1 MAMNLV
7 TREHLERW
15 ADTPSSKST
24 LPYLISRLV
33 RATTPTS
40 TKVDIPWGSATYIG
54 GWDGIVNCEAET
66 AYVPKGVSLWEFGT
80 NVDCKGKA
88 DGDYDKRK
96 SDPLGST
103 PGDCTFIFVTP
114 RLWTKKDEWIAAK
127 KAENHW
133 KDVIV
138 YDSTDLEQ
146 WLDRAP
152 AVSRCFASWEDVSAC
167 PFDGIMTADEFWE
180 EWSTGPDNLS
190 LFPEC
195 VIAGREAEKAKLLSA
210 LRGEPSLKGIKA
222 STKSEAIAF
231 IIASL
236 KTFPYDES
244 GRFFSKAL
252 VVDTEEKFRGMSSN
266 YDTPLILIPRFYDN
280 QPFNVARKRG
290 HHVLVPLSADED
302 LVQDKDQIVLPRI
315 DRDGQI
321 ESLIQSGVPKD
332 KAERFSRESG
342 RSITILKDLL
352 GFPPYGAKWNT
363 QEDIR
368 ELIPALLL
376 GRWKEEFSGDVE
388 LIEKLSGREYADY
401 LAILR
406 KWRDFEESP
415 IIQIGTAWRLT
426 SPLNLW
432 RKLVPQLMKRDLDSL
447 RDCFSLAFKNGNPII
462 ESQSI
467 FSSRK
472 YSSWSRGGLVQSL
485 ILVGQK
491 GVFSDSEDYQDWVD
505 RVISDLLEGASG
517 ELWLSLDQELPL
529 IAEAAPDAF
538 LKAVKRSLENQ
549 QPEIMDMFR
558 EEDDFISKT
567 SHHTGLLW
575 ALEGLAWLPEYLGE
589 VSGILLKLSSLDPG
603 GALVNRPINSFVEIF
618 RPWHY
623 QTLASFRERMQIL
636 ERVTKEEKE
645 FAWSLLIRILP
656 NSHAIAFPTHKMRW
670 RLFDENTSLSY
681 SLKEIEDTY
690 SNVIAMLMSLVDHDE
705 DKFSQLIKETPK
717 LSVEHRKR
725 VLDWADEVLPSIRQ
739 EKFLIWG
746 IIREILHDHRSVPKP
761 DCPLSESE
769 LLRFANLYHKLE
781 PTDVALRYIWLF
793 DNHPLLP
800 GGDRYDTEEY
810 EELQQRI
817 DDKRKS
823 AIEEF
828 RKSLDLGAIV
838 ELRHRVEDP
847 QAFGRSLAQVIT
859 ERDEILVV
867 CQCLKDTKERFIHGF
882 IREKFEAN
890 GFEWI
895 KSLFQDLQE
904 TGMDSR
910 ALSNILIPLNQN
922 RDVWSFVSSQD
933 EEVQKEYWENICP
946 IFYAGRHTSDEK
958 EYGVKMLLKYKR
970 FFSALKCVWLCVDV
984 IPSDLAMEVLRRVQ
998 MENASETPFR
1008 HGCEEKRIFEEL
1020 DKRTDVERSAL
1031 LELERLYLPILSRDE
1046 RRGAKVL
1053 EEELANNPNFFIEV
1067 LRCLYKSTDESL
1079 LKKEQENLSEEE
1091 IRNRAT
1097 RAFKLLNSWKKVPG
1111 TREDNSIDESE
1122 LRDWVYKA
1130 RALART
1136 MGRLEIAD
1144 EEIGKVLARYPED
1157 SPFWP
1162 EEKIFRIIEEI
1173 NSEELKEGYRLGLLN
1188 ERSFS
1193 VRGVFDGGSI
1203 ERANAAYF
1211 EKLENDFRGKYPNV
1225 SKVFRRLKKYY
1236 LWDGKRMDENAE
1248 IDKLEY

>member
-127 KAENHW
+127 KAENQW

-138 YDSTDLEQ
+138 YDSIDLEQ

-152 AVSRCFASWEDVSAC
+152 AVARWFASWEDVNAC

-195 VIAGREAEKAKLLSA
+195 VIAGRETEKEKLLSA
-210 LRGEPSLKGIKA
+210 LQVDSTLKGIKA

-252 VVDTEEKFRGMSSN
+252 VVDTEEKFRGMNSN

-342 RSITILKDLL
+342 RSITILKEFL

-376 GRWKEEFSGDVE
+376 GRWKEEFPGDVE
-388 LIEKLSGREYADY
+388 LIEKLSGREYDDY

-462 ESQSI
+462 ESQSV

-472 YSSWSRGGLVQSL
+472 YSNWSREGLVQSL
-485 ILVGQK
+485 ILLGQK
-491 GVFSDSEDYQDWVD
+491 GVSSNSEDYQDWVD
-505 RVISDLLEGASG
+505 LVISDLLEGASG

-558 EEDDFISKT
+558 EEDGFISRT
-567 SHHTGLLW
+567 SLHTGLLR

-623 QTLASFRERMQIL
+623 QTLASFEERMQIL
-636 ERVTKEEKE
+636 ERVANEEE
-645 FAWSLLIRILP
+645 FAWTLLIRMFP
-656 NSHAIAFPTHKMRW
+656 DGYNVAFPTHKMRW

-681 SLKEIEDTY
+681 SYKEMEDTH
-690 SNVIAMLMSLVDHDE
+690 SNVIAMLISFVDNDE
-705 DKFSQLIKETPK
+705 DKISQLIRKVPE
-717 LSVEHRKR
+717 LSVENRKR
-725 VLDWADEVLPSIRQ
+725 VLDWTDEVLPSIRQ

-746 IIREILHDHRSVPKP
+746 IIREILHRHRSVPGASWALP
-761 DCPLSESE
+761 ESE
-769 LLRFANLYHKLE
+769 LVCFESLYQKLE
-781 PTDVALRYIWLF
+781 PTDIILRYTWLF

-867 CQCLKDTKERFIHGF
+867 CQCLKDTKERFIHAF

-895 KSLFQDLQE
+895 KSLFQDLRGA
-904 TGMDSR
+904 GMDSR

-922 RDVWSFVSSQD
+922 RYVWSFVSSQD

-970 FFSALKCVWLCVDV
+970 FFSVLKCVWLCVNV
-984 IPSDLAMEVLRRVQ
+984 IPSDLVMEVLRRVQ
-998 MENASETPFR
+998 MENASEAPFR

-1020 DKRTDVERSAL
+1020 DKRTDVERGGL
-1031 LELERLYLPILSRDE
+1031 LELEWLYLPILSRDE

-1091 IRNRAT
+1091 IRNRAP

-1111 TREDNSIDESE
+1111 TREDNSIDESR
-1122 LRDWVYKA
+1122 LRGWIHEA
-1130 RALART
+1130 RYLAKT
-1136 MGRLEIAD
+1136 VGRLEIAD

-1157 SPFWP
+1157 SPSWP

-1211 EKLENDFRGKYPNV
+1211 GKLENDFRGKYPNV
-1225 SKVFRRLKKYY
+1225 SKVFRRLKKDY
-1236 LWDGKRMDENAE
+1236 LRDGKRMDENAE
-1248 IDKLEY
+1248 RGKLEY

>member
-127 KAENHW
+127 KAENQW

-138 YDSTDLEQ
+138 YDSIDLEQ

-152 AVSRCFASWEDVSAC
+152 AVARWFASWEDVNAC

-195 VIAGREAEKAKLLSA
+195 VIAGRETEKEKLLSA
-210 LRGEPSLKGIKA
+210 LQVDSTLKGIKA

-252 VVDTEEKFRGMSSN
+252 VVDTEEKFRGMNSN

-342 RSITILKDLL
+342 RSITILKEFL

-376 GRWKEEFSGDVE
+376 GRWKEEFPGDVE
-388 LIEKLSGREYADY
+388 LIEKLSGREYDDY

-462 ESQSI
+462 ESQSV

-472 YSSWSRGGLVQSL
+472 YSNWSREGLVQSL
-485 ILVGQK
+485 ILLGQK
-491 GVFSDSEDYQDWVD
+491 GVSSNSEDYQDWVD
-505 RVISDLLEGASG
+505 LVISDLLEGASG

-558 EEDDFISKT
+558 EEDGFISRT
-567 SHHTGLLW
+567 SLHTGLLR

-618 RPWHY
+618 RPWYY
-623 QTLASFRERMQIL
+623 QTLASFGERMQIL

-645 FAWSLLIRILP
+645 FAWSLLIRMFP
-656 NSHAIAFPTHKMRW
+656 DGYNVAFPTHKMRW

-681 SLKEIEDTY
+681 SYKEMEDTH
-690 SNVIAMLMSLVDHDE
+690 SNVIAMLISFVDNDE
-705 DKFSQLIKETPK
+705 DKISQLIRKVPE
-717 LSVEHRKR
+717 LSVENRKR
-725 VLDWADEVLPSIRQ
+725 VLDWTDEVLPSIRQ

-746 IIREILHDHRSVPKP
+746 IIREILHRHRSVPGASWALP
-761 DCPLSESE
+761 ESE
-769 LLRFANLYHKLE
+769 LVCFESLYQKLE
-781 PTDVALRYIWLF
+781 PTDIILRYTWLF

-867 CQCLKDTKERFIHGF
+867 CQCLKDTKERFIHAF

-895 KSLFQDLQE
+895 KSLFQDLRGA
-904 TGMDSR
+904 GMDSR

-922 RDVWSFVSSQD
+922 QDVWSFVSSQD

-970 FFSALKCVWLCVDV
+970 FFSALKCVWLCVNV
-984 IPSDLAMEVLRRVQ
+984 IPSDLVMEVLRRVQ
-998 MENASETPFR
+998 MENASEAPFR

-1020 DKRTDVERSAL
+1020 DKRTDVERGAL
-1031 LELERLYLPILSRDE
+1031 LELEWLYLPILSRDE

-1067 LRCLYKSTDESL
+1067 LSCLCQSTDESL

-1136 MGRLEIAD
+1136 VGRLEIAD

-1157 SPFWP
+1157 SPSWP

-1173 NSEELKEGYRLGLLN
+1173 NSEKLEKGYFRELRRK
-1188 ERSFS
+1188 RSFS

>member
-66 AYVPKGVSLWEFGT
+66 AYVPEGVSLWEFGT

-114 RLWTKKDEWIAAK
+114 RLWTKKDEWIEAK
-127 KAENHW
+127 KAENQW

-152 AVSRCFASWEDVSAC
+152 AVARWFASWEDVNAC

-222 STKSEAIAF
+222 STKSEATAF
-231 IIASL
+231 IIATL
-236 KTFPYDES
+236 KTSSEDEAE
-244 GRFFSKAL
+244 RFFSKAL
-252 VVDTEEKFRGMSSN
+252 VVDTEEKFRGMNSN

-342 RSITILKDLL
+342 RSITILKEFL

-376 GRWKEEFSGDVE
+376 GRWKEEFPGDVE
-388 LIEKLSGREYADY
+388 LIEKLSGREYDDY

-462 ESQSI
+462 ESQSV

-472 YSSWSRGGLVQSL
+472 YSNWSREGLVQSL
-485 ILVGQK
+485 ILLGQK
-491 GVFSDSEDYQDWVD
+491 GVSSNSEDYQDWVD
-505 RVISDLLEGASG
+505 LVISDLLEGASG
-517 ELWLSLDQELPL
+517 EFWLSLDQELPL

-558 EEDDFISKT
+558 EEDGFISRT
-567 SHHTGLLW
+567 SLHTGLLR

-618 RPWHY
+618 RPWYY
-623 QTLASFRERMQIL
+623 QTLASFGERMQIL

-645 FAWSLLIRILP
+645 FAWSLLIRMFP
-656 NSHAIAFPTHKMRW
+656 DGYNVAFPTHKMRW

-681 SLKEIEDTY
+681 SYKEMEDTH
-690 SNVIAMLMSLVDHDE
+690 SNVIAMLISFVDNDE
-705 DKFSQLIKETPK
+705 DKISQLIRKVPE
-717 LSVEHRKR
+717 LSVENRKR

-746 IIREILHDHRSVPKP
+746 IIREILHRHRSVPGASWALP
-761 DCPLSESE
+761 ESE
-769 LLRFANLYHKLE
+769 LVCFESLYQKLE
-781 PTDVALRYIWLF
+781 PTDIILRYTWLF
-793 DNHPLLP
+793 DNHPQLP

-867 CQCLKDTKERFIHGF
+867 CQCLKDTKERFIHAF

-895 KSLFQDLQE
+895 KSLFQDLRGA
-904 TGMDSR
+904 GMDSR

-922 RDVWSFVSSQD
+922 RYVWSFVSSQD

-970 FFSALKCVWLCVDV
+970 FFSALKCVWLCVNV
-984 IPSDLAMEVLRRVQ
+984 IPSDLVMEVLRRVQ
-998 MENASETPFR
+998 MENASEAPFR

-1020 DKRTDVERSAL
+1020 DKRTDVERGAL
-1031 LELERLYLPILSRDE
+1031 LELEWLYLPILSRDE

-1053 EEELANNPNFFIEV
+1053 EEELANNPNFFIEI

-1136 MGRLEIAD
+1136 VGRLEIAD

-1157 SPFWP
+1157 SPSWP

-1173 NSEELKEGYRLGLLN
+1173 NSEKLEKGYFRELRRK
-1188 ERSFS
+1188 RSFS

-1225 SKVFRRLKKYY
+1225 SKVFRRLKKCY

>member
-1 MAMNLV
+1 MNLV

-24 LPYLISRLV
+24 LAYLISRLV

-54 GWDGIVNCEAET
+54 GWDGIVNCEAAT

-96 SDPLGST
+96 SDPLGFT
-103 PGDCTFIFVTP
+103 PGDCAFIFVTP

-127 KAENHW
+127 KAENQW

-152 AVSRCFASWEDVSAC
+152 AVARRFASWKDVDAC

-195 VIAGREAEKAKLLSA
+195 VIAGRETEKEKLLSA
-210 LRGEPSLKGIKA
+210 LQEDPSLKGIKA

-388 LIEKLSGREYADY
+388 LVEKLSGREYDDY

-426 SPLNLW
+426 SPLSLW
-432 RKLVPQLMKRDLDSL
+432 RKLVSQLMKRDLDSL

-472 YSSWSRGGLVQSL
+472 YSSWSREGLVQSL

-505 RVISDLLEGASG
+505 QVISDLLEGASG

-538 LKAVKRSLENQ
+538 LEAVKRSLENQ

-623 QTLASFRERMQIL
+623 QTLASFGERMQIL

-645 FAWSLLIRILP
+645 FAWSLLIRMLP
-656 NSHAIAFPTHKMRW
+656 DGYNVAFPTHKMRW

-681 SLKEIEDTY
+681 SYKEMEDTH
-690 SNVIAMLMSLVDHDE
+690 SNVIAMLISIVDNDE
-705 DKFSQLIKETPK
+705 DKISQLIRKVPE

-725 VLDWADEVLPSIRQ
+725 ILDWADEVLPTIKQ
-739 EKFLIWG
+739 EKDVIWKT
-746 IIREILHDHRSVPKP
+746 IREILHRHRSVPGASWALP
-761 DCPLSESE
+761 ESE
-769 LLRFANLYHKLE
+769 LVRFESLYQKLE
-781 PTDVALRYIWLF
+781 PTDIILRYTWLF
-793 DNHPLLP
+793 DNKPLIP
-800 GGDRYDTEEY
+800 EGDRYDTEEY

-823 AIEEF
+823 AIEEL

-838 ELRHRVEDP
+838 ELRDQVEDP

-882 IREKFEAN
+882 IREEFEAN

-895 KSLFQDLQE
+895 KSLFQDLRGA
-904 TGMDSR
+904 GMDSR

-922 RDVWSFVSSQD
+922 RDVWSLVSSQD

-984 IPSDLAMEVLRRVQ
+984 IPSDLLVEVLRRVQ
-998 MENASETPFR
+998 MENASEAPFR
-1008 HGCEEKRIFEEL
+1008 HGCEEKRIFEVL

-1031 LELERLYLPILSRDE
+1031 LELERLYLPILSRDK

-1053 EEELANNPNFFIEV
+1053 EEELANNPNFFIGV
-1067 LRCLYKSTDESL
+1067 LRCLRKFTDESL

-1136 MGRLEIAD
+1136 VGRLEIAD

-1157 SPFWP
+1157 SPSWP

-1173 NSEELKEGYRLGLLN
+1173 NSEKLEKGYFRELRRK
-1188 ERSFS
+1188 RSFS

>member
-40 TKVDIPWGSATYIG
+40 TTVDIPWGSATYIG
-54 GWDGIVNCEAET
+54 GWDGIVNCEAAT

-96 SDPLGST
+96 SDPLGFT
-103 PGDCTFIFVTP
+103 PGDCAFIFVTP

-152 AVSRCFASWEDVSAC
+152 AVARWFASWEDVNAC
-167 PFDGIMTADEFWE
+167 PFDGIMTADEYWE
-180 EWSTGPDNLS
+180 EWSTGPSNFS
-190 LFPEC
+190 LLPEC
-195 VIAGREAEKAKLLSA
+195 VIAGRETEKEKLLSA
-210 LRGEPSLKGIKA
+210 LRGEPSLKWIKA
-222 STKSEAIAF
+222 STKSEATAF
-231 IIASL
+231 IIATL
-236 KTFPYDES
+236 KTSSEDEA
-244 GRFFSKAL
+244 GRFFSRAL
-252 VVDTEEKFRGMSSN
+252 VVDTEGNFREMSNN
-266 YDTPLILIPRFYDN
+266 YDPPLILIPRFCDN

-290 HHVLVPLSADED
+290 HHVLVPLGADED
-302 LVQDKDQIVLPRI
+302 LVQDQIVLPRI

-321 ESLIQSGVPKD
+321 ESLIESGVPED
-332 KAERFSRESG
+332 EAERFSRESG
-342 RSITILKDLL
+342 RDITILKEFL
-352 GFPPYGAKWNT
+352 GFPPYRVKWNS

-376 GRWKEEFSGDVE
+376 GRWNEAFTGDIE
-388 LIEKLSGREYADY
+388 LIEKLSGQKYNDY
-401 LAILR
+401 LTTLNR
-406 KWRDFEESP
+406 WKFFEGSP
-415 IIQIGTAWRLT
+415 IIQSGKNWRLT
-426 SPLNLW
+426 SPLSLW
-432 RKLVPQLMKRDLDSL
+432 RKLVSQLMERDLDSL

-467 FSSRK
+467 FSRRK
-472 YSSWSRGGLVQSL
+472 YSNWSRGGLVQSL

-491 GVFSDSEDYQDWVD
+491 GVSSNSEDYQDWVD

-538 LKAVKRSLENQ
+538 LEAVKRSLENQ

-589 VSGILLKLSSLDPG
+589 VSGILLKLSNLDPG
-603 GALVNRPINSFVEIF
+603 GSLANRPINSFVEIF
-618 RPWHY
+618 KPWHY
-623 QTLASFRERMQIL
+623 QTLASFEERMQIL
-636 ERVTKEEKE
+636 ERVANEEE
-645 FAWSLLIRILP
+645 FAWTLLIRMLP
-656 NSHAIAFPTHKMRW
+656 NGYNVAFPTHKMRW

-681 SLKEIEDTY
+681 SYKEMEDTY
-690 SNVIAMLMSLVDHDE
+690 SNVIAMLISIVDNDE
-705 DKFSQLIKETPK
+705 DKISQLIRKVPE

-725 VLDWADEVLPSIRQ
+725 ILDWADEVLPTIKQ
-739 EKFLIWG
+739 EKVVIWKT
-746 IIREILHDHRSVPKP
+746 IREILHRHRSVPGASWALP
-761 DCPLSESE
+761 ESE
-769 LLRFANLYHKLE
+769 LVRFESLYQKLE
-781 PTDVALRYIWLF
+781 PTDIILRYTWLF
-793 DNHPLLP
+793 DNKPLIP
-800 GGDRYDTEEY
+800 EGDRYDTEEY

-823 AIEEF
+823 AIEEL

-838 ELRHRVEDP
+838 ELRDQVEDP

-882 IREKFEAN
+882 IREEFEAN

-895 KSLFQDLQE
+895 KSLFQDLRGA
-904 TGMDSR
+904 GMDSR

-922 RDVWSFVSSQD
+922 RDVWSLVSSQD
-933 EEVQKEYWENICP
+933 EEVQKEYWENIDPYFCF
-946 IFYAGRHTSDEK
+946 ISDDE
-958 EYGVKMLLKYKR
+958 GVFRVEMLLKHKN
-970 FFSALKCVWLCVDV
+970 FVSAVDSASFCKNV
-984 IPSDLAMEVLRRVQ
+984 IPSILLVKVLKGLLEENVSVPSSLLDYEVEQ
-998 MENASETPFR
+998 
-1008 HGCEEKRIFEEL
+1008 IFEEL

-1136 MGRLEIAD
+1136 VGRLEIAD

-1157 SPFWP
+1157 SPSWP

-1173 NSEELKEGYRLGLLN
+1173 NSEKLEKGYFRELRRK
-1188 ERSFS
+1188 RSFS

>member
-1 MAMNLV
+1 MNLV

-40 TKVDIPWGSATYIG
+40 TKVDIPWGSAIYIG

-96 SDPLGST
+96 REPIGFT
-103 PGDCTFIFVTP
+103 PCDCTFIFVTP
-114 RLWTKKDEWIAAK
+114 RLWTKKDEWIEAK
-127 KAENHW
+127 KAENQW

-152 AVSRCFASWEDVSAC
+152 AVSQCFASWEDVNAC

-195 VIAGREAEKAKLLSA
+195 VIAGRETEKEKLLSA
-210 LRGEPSLKGIKA
+210 LQEDSTLKGIKA

-388 LIEKLSGREYADY
+388 LIEKLSGREYDDY

-426 SPLNLW
+426 SPLSLW
-432 RKLVPQLMKRDLDSL
+432 RKLVSQLMKRDLDSL

-467 FSSRK
+467 FSRRK
-472 YSSWSRGGLVQSL
+472 YSNWSRGGLVQSL

-491 GVFSDSEDYQDWVD
+491 GVSSNSEDYQDWVD
-505 RVISDLLEGASG
+505 QVISDLLDGASG
-517 ELWLSLDQELPL
+517 EVWLSLDQELPL
-529 IAEAAPDAF
+529 IAEASPDAF

-549 QPEIMDMFR
+549 QPEIMEMFR

-589 VSGILLKLSSLDPG
+589 VSGILLKLSSLAPG

-618 RPWHY
+618 RPWYY
-623 QTLASFRERMQIL
+623 QTLASFGERMLIL
-636 ERVTKEEKE
+636 ERVTKEETE
-645 FAWSLLIRILP
+645 FAWSLLIRMLP
-656 NSHAIAFPTHKMRW
+656 DGYNVAFPTHKMRW

-681 SLKEIEDTY
+681 SYKEMEDTH
-690 SNVIAMLMSLVDHDE
+690 SNVIAMLISIVDNDE
-705 DKFSQLIKETPK
+705 DKISQLIRKIPE

-725 VLDWADEVLPSIRQ
+725 ILDWADEVLPTIKQ
-739 EKFLIWG
+739 EKDVIWKT
-746 IIREILHDHRSVPKP
+746 IREILHRHRSVPGASWALP
-761 DCPLSESE
+761 ESE
-769 LLRFANLYHKLE
+769 LVRFESLYQKLE
-781 PTDVALRYIWLF
+781 PTDIILRYTWLF
-793 DNHPLLP
+793 DNKPLIP
-800 GGDRYDTEEY
+800 EGDQYDTEEY

-828 RKSLDLGAIV
+828 RKSLDLDAIV
-838 ELRHRVEDP
+838 ELRDQVEDP

-922 RDVWSFVSSQD
+922 QDVWSFVSSQD
-933 EEVQKEYWENICP
+933 KEVQKEYWENICP

-984 IPSDLAMEVLRRVQ
+984 IPSDLLVEVLRRVQ
-998 MENASETPFR
+998 MENASEAPFR
-1008 HGCEEKRIFEEL
+1008 HGCEEKRIFEVL

-1031 LELERLYLPILSRDE
+1031 LELERLYLPILSRDK

-1067 LRCLYKSTDESL
+1067 LRCLRKFTDESL

-1136 MGRLEIAD
+1136 VGRLEIAD

-1157 SPFWP
+1157 SPSWP

-1173 NSEELKEGYRLGLLN
+1173 NSEKLEKGYFRELRRK
-1188 ERSFS
+1188 RSFS

>member
-40 TKVDIPWGSATYIG
+40 TKVDISWGSATYIG

-88 DGDYDKRK
+88 DSDYDKRK
-96 SDPLGST
+96 REPIGFT
-103 PGDCTFIFVTP
+103 PCDCTFIFVTP
-114 RLWTKKDEWIAAK
+114 RLWTKKDEWIEAK
-127 KAENHW
+127 KAENQW

-152 AVSRCFASWEDVSAC
+152 AVSRCFASWEDVNAC

-222 STKSEAIAF
+222 STKSEATAF
-231 IIASL
+231 IIATL
-236 KTFPYDES
+236 KTSSEDEAE
-244 GRFFSKAL
+244 RFFSKAL
-252 VVDTEEKFRGMSSN
+252 VVDTEEKFRGMNSN

-290 HHVLVPLSADED
+290 HHVLVPLGADED
-302 LVQDKDQIVLPRI
+302 LVQDKDQIVLPQI

-321 ESLIQSGVPKD
+321 ESLRQSGVPKD

-376 GRWKEEFSGDVE
+376 GRWNEAFIGDIE
-388 LIEKLSGREYADY
+388 LIEKLSGQKYNDY
-401 LAILR
+401 LTTLNR
-406 KWRDFEESP
+406 WKFFEESP
-415 IIQIGTAWRLT
+415 IIQIGTTWRLT
-426 SPLNLW
+426 SPLSLW
-432 RKLVPQLMKRDLDSL
+432 KKLAPLLTRRDLGSL
-447 RDCFSLAFKNGNPII
+447 RDCFSSAFKNGNPII

-472 YSSWSRGGLVQSL
+472 YSSWSREGLVQSL

-505 RVISDLLEGASG
+505 QVISDLLEGASG

-538 LKAVKRSLENQ
+538 LEAVKRSLENQ

-567 SHHTGLLW
+567 SLHTGLLW

-623 QTLASFRERMQIL
+623 QTLASFEERMLIL
-636 ERVTKEEKE
+636 ERVTKEETE
-645 FAWSLLIRILP
+645 FAWSLLIRMLP
-656 NSHAIAFPTHKMRW
+656 DGYNVAFPTHKMRW

-681 SLKEIEDTY
+681 SYKEMEDTH

-705 DKFSQLIKETPK
+705 DKISQLIRKVPK

-725 VLDWADEVLPSIRQ
+725 ILDWADEVLPTIKQ
-739 EKFLIWG
+739 EKVVIWKT
-746 IIREILHDHRSVPKP
+746 IREILHRHRSVPGASWALP
-761 DCPLSESE
+761 ESE
-769 LLRFANLYHKLE
+769 LLHFESLYQKLE
-781 PTDVALRYIWLF
+781 PTDIILRYTWLF
-793 DNHPLLP
+793 DNKPLIP
-800 GGDRYDTEEY
+800 EGDRYDTEGY

-823 AIEEF
+823 AIEEL

-838 ELRHRVEDP
+838 ELRDQVEDP
-847 QAFGRSLAQVIT
+847 QAFGRSLARVIT
-859 ERDEILVV
+859 ERNEILVV
-867 CQCLKDTKERFIHGF
+867 CQCLKDTKERFIHAF

-895 KSLFQDLQE
+895 KSLFQDLQGA
-904 TGMDSR
+904 GMDSR

-933 EEVQKEYWENICP
+933 DEVQKEYWKNIDPYFCYISDDEG
-946 IFYAGRHTSDEK
+946 IFRVE
-958 EYGVKMLLKYKR
+958 MLLKHKN
-970 FFSALKCVWLCVDV
+970 FVSAVDSALFCKNV
-984 IPSDLAMEVLRRVQ
+984 IPSILLVEVLKGLLE
-998 MENASETPFR
+998 ENVSVPSSLLDYEV
-1008 HGCEEKRIFEEL
+1008 EQIFEEL
-1020 DKRTDVERSAL
+1020 DKRTDVERGTL
-1031 LELERLYLPILSRDE
+1031 LGLEWLYFPALSRE
-1046 RRGAKVL
+1046 GRRGAKVL

-1067 LRCLYKSTDESL
+1067 LRSLYKSTDESL
-1079 LKKEQENLSEEE
+1079 LKKEQENLSDEE
-1091 IRNRAT
+1091 IQNREI
-1097 RAFKLLNSWKKVPG
+1097 RAYELLNSWKKVPG

-1122 LRDWVYKA
+1122 LRDWAYKA

-1136 MGRLEIAD
+1136 VGRLEIAD

-1157 SPFWP
+1157 SSFWP

-1211 EKLENDFRGKYPNV
+1211 GKLENDFRGKYPNV
-1225 SKVFRRLKKYY
+1225 SKVFKDLKKSY
-1236 LWDGKRMDENAE
+1236 LKEGKRMDENAE

>member
-24 LPYLISRLV
+24 LAYLISRLV

-54 GWDGIVNCEAET
+54 GWDGIVNCEAAT

-96 SDPLGST
+96 SDPLGFT
-103 PGDCTFIFVTP
+103 PGDCAFIFVTP

-127 KAENHW
+127 KAENQW

-152 AVSRCFASWEDVSAC
+152 AVARRFASWKDVDAC

-195 VIAGREAEKAKLLSA
+195 VIAGRETEKEKLLSA
-210 LRGEPSLKGIKA
+210 LQEDPSLKGIKA

-388 LIEKLSGREYADY
+388 LVEKLSGREYDDY

-426 SPLNLW
+426 SPLSLW
-432 RKLVPQLMKRDLDSL
+432 RKLVSQLMKRDLDSL

-472 YSSWSRGGLVQSL
+472 YSSWSREGLVQSL

-505 RVISDLLEGASG
+505 QVISDLLEGASG

-538 LKAVKRSLENQ
+538 LEAVKRSLENQ

-623 QTLASFRERMQIL
+623 QTLASFGERMQIL

-645 FAWSLLIRILP
+645 FAWSLLIRMLP
-656 NSHAIAFPTHKMRW
+656 DGYNVAFPTHKMRW

-681 SLKEIEDTY
+681 SYKEMEDTH
-690 SNVIAMLMSLVDHDE
+690 SNVIAMLISIVDNDE
-705 DKFSQLIKETPK
+705 DKISQLIRKVPE

-725 VLDWADEVLPSIRQ
+725 ILDWADEVLPTIKQ
-739 EKFLIWG
+739 EKDVIWKT
-746 IIREILHDHRSVPKP
+746 IREILHRHRSVPGASWALP
-761 DCPLSESE
+761 ESE
-769 LLRFANLYHKLE
+769 LVRFESLYQKLE
-781 PTDVALRYIWLF
+781 PTDIILRYTWLF
-793 DNHPLLP
+793 DNKPLIP
-800 GGDRYDTEEY
+800 EGDRYDTEEY

-823 AIEEF
+823 AIEEL

-838 ELRHRVEDP
+838 ELRDQVEDP

-882 IREKFEAN
+882 IREEFEAN

-895 KSLFQDLQE
+895 KSLFQDLRGA
-904 TGMDSR
+904 GMDSR

-922 RDVWSFVSSQD
+922 RDVWSLVSSQD

-984 IPSDLAMEVLRRVQ
+984 IPSDLLVEVLRRVQ
-998 MENASETPFR
+998 MENASEAPFR
-1008 HGCEEKRIFEEL
+1008 HGCEEKRIFEVL

-1031 LELERLYLPILSRDE
+1031 LELERLYLPILSRDK

-1067 LRCLYKSTDESL
+1067 LRCLRKFTDESL

-1136 MGRLEIAD
+1136 VGRLEIAD

-1157 SPFWP
+1157 SPSWP

-1173 NSEELKEGYRLGLLN
+1173 NSEKLEKGYFRELRRK
-1188 ERSFS
+1188 RSFS

>member
-24 LPYLISRLV
+24 LAYLISRLV

-54 GWDGIVNCEAET
+54 GWDGIVNCEAAT

-96 SDPLGST
+96 SDPLGFT
-103 PGDCTFIFVTP
+103 PGDCAFIFVTP

-127 KAENHW
+127 KAENQW

-152 AVSRCFASWEDVSAC
+152 AVARRFASWKDVDAC

-195 VIAGREAEKAKLLSA
+195 VIAGRETEKEKLLSA
-210 LRGEPSLKGIKA
+210 LQEDPSLKGIKA

-388 LIEKLSGREYADY
+388 LVEKLSGREYDDY

-426 SPLNLW
+426 SPLSLW
-432 RKLVPQLMKRDLDSL
+432 RKLVSQLMKRDLDSL

-472 YSSWSRGGLVQSL
+472 YSSWSREGLVQSL

-505 RVISDLLEGASG
+505 QVISDLLEGASG

-538 LKAVKRSLENQ
+538 LEAVKRSLENQ

-623 QTLASFRERMQIL
+623 QTLASFGERMQIL

-645 FAWSLLIRILP
+645 FAWSLLIRMLP
-656 NSHAIAFPTHKMRW
+656 DGYNVAFPTHKMRW

-681 SLKEIEDTY
+681 SYKEMEDTH
-690 SNVIAMLMSLVDHDE
+690 SNVIAMLISIVDNDE
-705 DKFSQLIKETPK
+705 DKISQLIRKVPE

-725 VLDWADEVLPSIRQ
+725 ILDWADEVLPTIKQ
-739 EKFLIWG
+739 EKDVIWKT
-746 IIREILHDHRSVPKP
+746 IREILHRHRSVPGASWALP
-761 DCPLSESE
+761 ESE
-769 LLRFANLYHKLE
+769 LVRFESLYQKLE
-781 PTDVALRYIWLF
+781 PTDIILRYTWLF
-793 DNHPLLP
+793 DNKPLIP
-800 GGDRYDTEEY
+800 EGDRYDTEEY

-823 AIEEF
+823 AIEEL

-838 ELRHRVEDP
+838 ELRDQVEDP

-882 IREKFEAN
+882 IREEFEAN

-895 KSLFQDLQE
+895 KSLFQDLRGA
-904 TGMDSR
+904 GMDSR

-922 RDVWSFVSSQD
+922 RDVWSLVSSQD

-984 IPSDLAMEVLRRVQ
+984 IPSDLLVEVLRRVQ
-998 MENASETPFR
+998 MENASEAPFR
-1008 HGCEEKRIFEEL
+1008 HGCEEKRIFEVL

-1031 LELERLYLPILSRDE
+1031 LELERLYLPILSRDK

-1053 EEELANNPNFFIEV
+1053 EEELANNPNFFIGV
-1067 LRCLYKSTDESL
+1067 LRCLRKFTDESL

-1136 MGRLEIAD
+1136 VGRLEIAD

-1157 SPFWP
+1157 SPSWP

-1173 NSEELKEGYRLGLLN
+1173 NSEKLEKGYFRELRRK
-1188 ERSFS
+1188 RSFS

>member
-1 MAMNLV
+1 MNLV

-24 LPYLISRLV
+24 LAYLISRLV

-54 GWDGIVNCEAET
+54 GWDGIVNCEAAT

-96 SDPLGST
+96 SDPLGFT
-103 PGDCTFIFVTP
+103 PGDCAFIFVTP

-127 KAENHW
+127 KAENQW

-152 AVSRCFASWEDVSAC
+152 AVARRFASWKDVDAC

-195 VIAGREAEKAKLLSA
+195 VIAGRETEKEKLLSA
-210 LRGEPSLKGIKA
+210 LQEDPSLKGIKA

-388 LIEKLSGREYADY
+388 LVEKLSGREYDDY

-426 SPLNLW
+426 SPLSLW
-432 RKLVPQLMKRDLDSL
+432 RKLVSQLMKRDLDSL

-472 YSSWSRGGLVQSL
+472 YSSWSREGLVQSL

-505 RVISDLLEGASG
+505 QVISDLLEGASG

-538 LKAVKRSLENQ
+538 LEAVKRSLENQ

-623 QTLASFRERMQIL
+623 QTLASFGERMQIL

-645 FAWSLLIRILP
+645 FAWSLLIRMLP
-656 NSHAIAFPTHKMRW
+656 DGYNVAFPTHKMRW

-681 SLKEIEDTY
+681 SYKEMEDTH
-690 SNVIAMLMSLVDHDE
+690 SNVIAMLISIVDNDE
-705 DKFSQLIKETPK
+705 DKISQLIRKVPE

-725 VLDWADEVLPSIRQ
+725 ILDWADEVLPTIKQ
-739 EKFLIWG
+739 EKDVIWKT
-746 IIREILHDHRSVPKP
+746 IREILHRHRSVPGASWALP
-761 DCPLSESE
+761 ESE
-769 LLRFANLYHKLE
+769 LVRFESLYQKLE
-781 PTDVALRYIWLF
+781 PTDIILRYTWLF
-793 DNHPLLP
+793 DNKPLIP
-800 GGDRYDTEEY
+800 EGDRYDTEEY

-823 AIEEF
+823 AIEEL

-838 ELRHRVEDP
+838 ELRDQVEDP

-882 IREKFEAN
+882 IREEFEAN

-895 KSLFQDLQE
+895 KSLFQDLRGA
-904 TGMDSR
+904 GMDSR

-922 RDVWSFVSSQD
+922 RDVWSLVSSQD

-984 IPSDLAMEVLRRVQ
+984 IPSDLLVEVLRRVQ
-998 MENASETPFR
+998 MENASEAPFR
-1008 HGCEEKRIFEEL
+1008 HGCEEKRIFEVL

-1031 LELERLYLPILSRDE
+1031 LELERLYLPILSRDK

-1067 LRCLYKSTDESL
+1067 LRCLRKFTDESL

-1136 MGRLEIAD
+1136 VGRLEIAD

-1157 SPFWP
+1157 SPSWP

-1173 NSEELKEGYRLGLLN
+1173 NSEKLEKGYFRELRRK
-1188 ERSFS
+1188 RSFS

>member
-54 GWDGIVNCEAET
+54 GWDGIVNCEAAT

-96 SDPLGST
+96 SDPLGFT
-103 PGDCTFIFVTP
+103 PGDCAFIFVTP

-152 AVSRCFASWEDVSAC
+152 AVARWFASWEDVNAC
-167 PFDGIMTADEFWE
+167 PFDGIMTADEYWE
-180 EWSTGPDNLS
+180 EWSTGPSNFS
-190 LFPEC
+190 LLPEC
-195 VIAGREAEKAKLLSA
+195 VIAGRETEKEKLLSA
-210 LRGEPSLKGIKA
+210 LQEDPTLKGIKA

-432 RKLVPQLMKRDLDSL
+432 RKLVPQLMERDLDSL

-462 ESQSI
+462 ESQSV

-485 ILVGQK
+485 ILLGQK
-491 GVFSDSEDYQDWVD
+491 GVSSNSEDYQDWVD

-529 IAEAAPDAF
+529 IAEASPDAF

-558 EEDDFISKT
+558 EEDGFISRT
-567 SHHTGLLW
+567 SLHTGLLR

-589 VSGILLKLSSLDPG
+589 VSGILLKLSSLAPG
-603 GALVNRPINSFVEIF
+603 GALVNRLINSFVEIF

-623 QTLASFRERMQIL
+623 QTLASFEERMLIL

-645 FAWSLLIRILP
+645 FAWSLLIRILSDGY
-656 NSHAIAFPTHKMRW
+656 NVAFPTHKMRW

-705 DKFSQLIKETPK
+705 DKFSRLIKETPK

-746 IIREILHDHRSVPKP
+746 IIREILHRHRSVPGASWALP
-761 DCPLSESE
+761 ESE
-769 LLRFANLYHKLE
+769 LVRFESLYQKLE

-800 GGDRYDTEEY
+800 GGDRDDTEEY
-810 EELQQRI
+810 EESQQRI

-867 CQCLKDTKERFIHGF
+867 CQCLKDTKERFIHAF

-895 KSLFQDLQE
+895 RSLFQDLQGA
-904 TGMDSR
+904 GMDSR

-922 RDVWSFVSSQD
+922 QDVWSFVSSQD
-933 EEVQKEYWENICP
+933 EEVQKEYWENFCP

-970 FFSALKCVWLCVDV
+970 FFSALKCVWLCVNV
-984 IPSDLAMEVLRRVQ
+984 IPSDLVMEVLRRVQ
-998 MENASETPFR
+998 MENASEAPFR

-1020 DKRTDVERSAL
+1020 DKRTDVERGAL
-1031 LELERLYLPILSRDE
+1031 LELEWLYLPILSRDE

-1079 LKKEQENLSEEE
+1079 LKKEQENLSDEE
-1091 IRNRAT
+1091 IQNREI
-1097 RAFKLLNSWKKVPG
+1097 RAYELLNSWKKVPG

-1122 LRDWVYKA
+1122 LRDWICKA
-1130 RALART
+1130 RALAKT
-1136 MGRLEIAD
+1136 EGRLEVAD

-1157 SPFWP
+1157 SPSWP

-1203 ERANAAYF
+1203 ERANAACF

-1225 SKVFRRLKKYY
+1225 SKVFGRLKKYY